1 MNEIKQNNGNHNMGL
16 ILTLLFSLC
25 NGSCISATEC
35 KWKQWCRKLR
45 RLRERGRDM
54 HSYMIRKIEQCSDNP
69 IQSNT
74 IQSNTIR
81 QAEESRDAANLV
93 GLSNSLV
100 FCFGKGFSVSIT
112 VFFLFLPWFIKT
124 FTSNYGR
131 EMGVWTLQKS
141 HPLITVIYLPNR
153 RKLFHF
159 DWSSQG
165 AIKQNPRNAKWKVKS
180 VGKGSEPQNKGHKN
194 EAKKGKRQE

>member
-1 MNEIKQNNGNHNMGL
+1 MEITVWVWYWHY
-16 ILTLLFSLC
+16 FSLC
-25 NGSCISATEC
+25 ATEAAY
-35 KWKQWCRKLR
+35 L
-45 RLRERGRDM
+45 LPNANE
-54 HSYMIRKIEQCSDNP
+54 SSDAESWEGWEKGAEICTHIWLGKSNNAPTIQSNP
-69 IQSNT
+69 IQSSP
-74 IQSNTIR
+74 IQSGR
-81 QAEESRDAANLV
+81 QKKAETPPI
-93 GLSNSLV
+93 LSGFLTRLFFV
-100 FCFGKGFSVSIT
+100 LGKGFLFLFLF
-112 VFFLFLPWFIKT
+112 FFLFLPWFIKT
-124 FTSNYGR
+124 FTSNYSR